1 MYKMW
6 YHTTYKILLRF
17 KNKIYIY
24 IGEKDLHLFYLFFY
38 KKEKFSWE
46 TRGLRRTQWKE
57 AKYEKVLVSKK
68 KESGNMWYY
77 DSRDLGLQLDNV
89 HFSQLLSP
97 ERPPLTPLLVHT
109 SPSIPIKFLRFLGHL
124 LVLIFI
130 SLVTLLLYSVLLH
143 PILAIEYICVHACVF
158 FFFFFC
164 CLDGIDI
171 SVMQWFSWFL
181 LSWYCVVYWK
191 WWLVMH
197 FECFRLLFLHG
208 VVWVSVLVTGFAVE
222 HVNDCFRMWGLWF
235 FCSMVYV
242 CWEIRSKG
250 EMCFVVDHYDPN
262 WVCLKLFIKSHRP
275 LFFFLFNIVLSLV
288 PRSNWFMT

>member
-1 MYKMW
+1 M
-6 YHTTYKILLRF
+6 
-17 KNKIYIY
+17 
-24 IGEKDLHLFYLFFY
+24 
-38 KKEKFSWE
+38 
-46 TRGLRRTQWKE
+46 
-57 AKYEKVLVSKK
+57 
-68 KESGNMWYY
+68 
-77 DSRDLGLQLDNV
+77 
-89 HFSQLLSP
+89 
-97 ERPPLTPLLVHT
+97 
-109 SPSIPIKFLRFLGHL
+109 
-124 LVLIFI
+124 
-130 SLVTLLLYSVLLH
+130 
-143 PILAIEYICVHACVF
+143 CACMCF

-262 WVCLKLFIKSHRP
+262 WVCFGISSITCSYICMWVCTCNLY
-275 LFFFLFNIVLSLV
+275 LFFKSKLIYL
-288 PRSNWFMT
+288 